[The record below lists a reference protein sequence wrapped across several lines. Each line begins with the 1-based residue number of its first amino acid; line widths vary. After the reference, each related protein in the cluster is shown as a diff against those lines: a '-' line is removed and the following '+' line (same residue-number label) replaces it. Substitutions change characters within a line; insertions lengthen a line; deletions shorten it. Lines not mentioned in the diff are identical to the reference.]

1 MSIIDRKSALSGLTV
16 REAMRRLICYLH
28 RNATIQMAIRQTIK
42 YKINAVLILDQKDEA
57 LGVVAK
63 INILGA
69 YYAGLPLTMPLDA
82 IMAAPTI
89 TCHLTDSLDSAL
101 DIMRAARIQ
110 RLYVVGDEPNKVLG
124 VLAYPDI
131 LGILYRYCHQ
141 CERSTLRLLESGSTN
156 KLTDHFKVCELINPA
171 LHTHDEND
179 SLMKIMESVAVRG
192 FGTVLIKGHND
203 LPQGVVSITDLIL
216 AYLHDIP
223 PSATA
228 KTIMNT
234 PVLSCDYDEPLLM
247 AVKKMIFSD
256 LDSLYVHRDSP
267 TNIVGVLTL
276 ADVARLRSGSC
287 RACMISR
294 IEMNS

>member
-16 REAMRRLICYLH
+16 REAMRRLICYLD
-28 RNATIQMAIRQTIK
+28 RNATIQRAIRHTIK
-42 YKINAVLILDQKDEA
+42 YKLNAVLILDQKDEA
-57 LGVVAK
+57 IGVVSK
-63 INILGA
+63 TNILGA

-101 DIMRAARIQ
+101 DMMRGARVQ
-110 RLYVVGDEPNKVLG
+110 RLYVVGDEPNRVVG

-131 LGILYRYCHQ
+131 LGMLYRYCNQ
-141 CERSTLRLLESGSTN
+141 CERSTLRLMESGSTD
-156 KLTDHFKVCELINPA
+156 KLADHFKVCELMSPA
-171 LHTHDEND
+171 FHTHDEND
-179 SLMKIMESVAVRG
+179 SLIKIMESVAVHG
-192 FGTVLIKGHND
+192 SGTVLIKGHDD
-203 LPQGVVSITDLIL
+203 LPQGVVTITDLIL

-223 PSATA
+223 PGAAA
-228 KTIMNT
+228 KTIMSA

-256 LDSLYVHRDSP
+256 LDSLYVHKDRP
-267 TNIVGVLTL
+267 INIVGVVTL

-294 IEMNS
+294 IELNN